1 MFIRWKIRRFKR
13 FFFFLSAM
21 MTISIQRV
29 LAKLLSFSRDCVY
42 DKAVEKSESSETLK
56 SATD

>member
-13 FFFFLSAM
+13 FFFLSAM

-42 DKAVEKSESSETLK
+42 DKPIEKSESSETLK

>member
-13 FFFFLSAM
+13 FFFLSAM

-42 DKAVEKSESSETLK
+42 DKPVEKSVSSETLK